1 MTASAAISSMHM
13 IDATADAVHSS
24 PARSTGYKNATPS
37 GSLSLKPSVGG
48 FVIGKD
54 LEMVD
59 VADLGAGVDLDR
71 DCHWSLLSLRFPQ
84 CALLRF
90 GSSSTGLFRLIAL
103 ILGANSCHN
112 IAMLHWISMFAAG
125 AMVALSI
132 FFVFRPH
139 HPLNGIQ
146 PPHQTL
152 AGTGCVAPPETNAM
166 PPEYS
171 CEKPYNLAR
180 KVLFRPRH

>member
-1 MTASAAISSMHM
+1 
-13 IDATADAVHSS
+13 
-24 PARSTGYKNATPS
+24 
-37 GSLSLKPSVGG
+37 
-48 FVIGKD
+48 
-54 LEMVD
+54 MVD
-59 VADLGAGVDLDR
+59 VADLGAGVDLDQ

-90 GSSSTGLFRLIAL
+90 GSSSTGLCRLIAL